1 MILEMIQIV
10 IIIVSTLM
18 VLCTIVWLTG
28 IVALYISWEEDNVS
42 SNNDNKQR

>member
-1 MILEMIQIV
+1 MILEMISIV

-28 IVALYISWEEDNVS
+28 IVALYISWEEDDVS
-42 SNNDNKQR
+42 GSDDNK